1 MNNMGAMLT
10 AKGLWKVYPM
20 GESEVSAL
28 RGVSLE
34 ILSGEMLEITGPSGS
49 GKTTLLN
56 CLSTLDIVSSGEIHF
71 EGMEISSISDS
82 ERTKIRGERM
92 GFIFQ
97 QYQLLPVLSAVE
109 NVELPLLLLNTPA
122 DEARMKAM
130 EALSLMGL
138 SNRFSHKPSELS
150 GGQQQRVAIARAI
163 VHNPSILFADEPT
176 GNLDSDTSDTVMRA
190 LEELNHKHGI
200 TLVVV
205 THDNAVSNRCGRVL
219 EIKDGVLSK
228 TTVEEE

>member
-1 MNNMGAMLT
+1 MGAMLT

-34 ILSGEMLEITGPSGS
+34 ILSGEMLAITGPSGS

-56 CLSTLDIVSSGEIHF
+56 CLSTLDVVSSGAIHF
-71 EGMEISSISDS
+71 EGMDISSISDS

-130 EALSLMGL
+130 EALSVMGL
-138 SNRFSHKPSELS
+138 SNRSSHKPSELS

-163 VHNPSILFADEPT
+163 VHSPSILFADEPT
-176 GNLDSDTSDTVMRA
+176 GNLDSDTSDSVMRA
-190 LEELNHKHGI
+190 LEELNQKQGI

-205 THDNAVSNRCGRVL
+205 THDDTVSNRCGRVL
-219 EIKDGVLSK
+219 EIKDGILAE

>member
-1 MNNMGAMLT
+1 MGAMLT
-10 AKGLWKVYPM
+10 AKGLWKVYSM

-28 RGVSLE
+28 RDVSLE
-34 ILSGEMLEITGPSGS
+34 ILSGEMLAITGPSGS

-71 EGMEISSISDS
+71 DGMKISTISDS

-122 DEARMKAM
+122 DEARTKAM
-130 EALSLMGL
+130 EALSVMGL
-138 SNRFSHKPSELS
+138 SNRSSHKPSELS

-163 VHNPSILFADEPT
+163 VHGPSILFADEPT

-190 LEELNHKHGI
+190 LEELNQKQGI

-205 THDNAVSNRCGRVL
+205 THDDAVSNRCGRVL
-219 EIKDGVLSK
+219 EIKDGVLSE
-228 TTVEEE
+228 TTAEEE

>member
-1 MNNMGAMLT
+1 MLT
-10 AKGLWKVYPM
+10 AVDLWKVYPM
-20 GESEVSAL
+20 GGTEVSAL

-34 ILSGEMLEITGPSGS
+34 IQSGEMLAITGPSGS

-56 CLSTLDIVSSGEIHF
+56 CLSSLDVVSKGEIHF
-71 EGMEISSISDS
+71 EGADISNLSDS
-82 ERTKIRGERM
+82 KRTRIRGERM

-109 NVELPLLLLNTPA
+109 NVELPLLLLNTSA
-122 DEARMKAM
+122 DEARKKAM
-130 EALSLMGL
+130 EALSIMGL
-138 SNRFSHKPSELS
+138 SNRAGHKPSELS

-176 GNLDSDTSDTVMRA
+176 GNLDSDTSDSVMMA
-190 LEELNHKHGI
+190 LEELNQRHGI

-205 THDNAVSNRCGRVL
+205 THDTSVSNRCGRVL
-219 EIKDGVLSK
+219 EINDGILSG
-228 TTVEEE
+228 TSHEEE

>member
-1 MNNMGAMLT
+1 ML
-10 AKGLWKVYPM
+10 A
-20 GESEVSAL
+20 
-28 RGVSLE
+28 
-34 ILSGEMLEITGPSGS
+34 ITGPSGS

-56 CLSTLDIVSSGEIHF
+56 CLSTLDIVSTGKIHF
-71 EGMEISSISDS
+71 EGVEISSISDS

-122 DEARMKAM
+122 DEARTKAM
-130 EALSLMGL
+130 EALSVMGL
-138 SNRFSHKPSELS
+138 SNRSSHKPSELS

-163 VHNPSILFADEPT
+163 VHGPSILFADEPT

-190 LEELNHKHGI
+190 LEELNQKQGI

-205 THDNAVSNRCGRVL
+205 THDDAVSNRCGRVL
-219 EIKDGVLSK
+219 EIKDGVLSE
-228 TTVEEE
+228 TTAEEE

>member
-1 MNNMGAMLT
+1 MLT

-34 ILSGEMLEITGPSGS
+34 ILSGEMLAITGPSGS

-56 CLSTLDIVSSGEIHF
+56 CLSTLDVVSSGAIHF
-71 EGMEISSISDS
+71 EGMDISSISDS

-130 EALSLMGL
+130 EALSVMGL
-138 SNRFSHKPSELS
+138 SNRSSHKPSELS

-163 VHNPSILFADEPT
+163 VHSPSILFADEPT
-176 GNLDSDTSDTVMRA
+176 GNLDSDTSDSVMRA
-190 LEELNHKHGI
+190 LEELNQKQGI

-205 THDNAVSNRCGRVL
+205 THDDTVSNRCGRVL
-219 EIKDGVLSK
+219 EIKDGILAE

>member
-1 MNNMGAMLT
+1 MGAMLT
-10 AKGLWKVYPM
+10 AKGLWKVYSM

-28 RGVSLE
+28 RDVSLE
-34 ILSGEMLEITGPSGS
+34 ILSGEMLAITGPSGS

-56 CLSTLDIVSSGEIHF
+56 CLSTLDIVSTGKIHF

-122 DEARMKAM
+122 DEARTKAM
-130 EALSLMGL
+130 EALSVMGL
-138 SNRFSHKPSELS
+138 SNRSSHKPSELS

-163 VHNPSILFADEPT
+163 VHGPSILFADEPT
-176 GNLDSDTSDTVMRA
+176 GNLDSDTSETVMRA
-190 LEELNHKHGI
+190 LEELNQKQGI

-205 THDNAVSNRCGRVL
+205 THDDAVSNRCGRVL
-219 EIKDGVLSK
+219 EIKDGVLTE
-228 TTVEEE
+228 TTAEEE

>member
-1 MNNMGAMLT
+1 MGAMLT

-34 ILSGEMLEITGPSGS
+34 ILSGEMLAITGPSGS

-71 EGMEISSISDS
+71 EGMDISSISDS

-163 VHNPSILFADEPT
+163 VHSPSILFADEPT

>member
-1 MNNMGAMLT
+1 MGAMLT
-10 AKGLWKVYPM
+10 AKGLWKVYSM

-28 RGVSLE
+28 RDVSLE
-34 ILSGEMLEITGPSGS
+34 IRSGEMLAITGPSGS

-122 DEARMKAM
+122 DEARKKAID
-130 EALSLMGL
+130 ALSVMGL

-163 VHNPSILFADEPT
+163 VHSPSILFADEPT

-190 LEELNHKHGI
+190 LEELNQKQGI

-205 THDNAVSNRCGRVL
+205 THDDAVSNRCGRVL
-219 EIKDGVLSK
+219 EIKDGVLSV
-228 TTVEEE
+228 TTAEEE

>member
-1 MNNMGAMLT
+1 MGAMLT
-10 AKGLWKVYPM
+10 AKGLWKVYSM

-28 RGVSLE
+28 RDVSLE
-34 ILSGEMLEITGPSGS
+34 ILSGEMLAITGPSGS

-56 CLSTLDIVSSGEIHF
+56 CLSTLDIVSTGKIHF
-71 EGMEISSISDS
+71 EGVEISSISDS

-122 DEARMKAM
+122 DEARTKAM
-130 EALSLMGL
+130 EALSVMGL
-138 SNRFSHKPSELS
+138 SNRSSHKPSELS

-163 VHNPSILFADEPT
+163 VHGPSILFADEPT

-190 LEELNHKHGI
+190 LEELNQKQGI

-205 THDNAVSNRCGRVL
+205 THDDAVSNRCGRVL
-219 EIKDGVLSK
+219 EIKDGVLSV
-228 TTVEEE
+228 TTAEEE

>member
-1 MNNMGAMLT
+1 MGAMLT
-10 AKGLWKVYPM
+10 AKGLWKVYSM

-28 RGVSLE
+28 RDVSLE
-34 ILSGEMLEITGPSGS
+34 IRSGEMLAITGPSGS

-82 ERTKIRGERM
+82 EMTKIRGERM

-122 DEARMKAM
+122 DEARKKAM
-130 EALSLMGL
+130 EALSVMGL
-138 SNRFSHKPSELS
+138 SNRSSHKPSELS

-163 VHNPSILFADEPT
+163 VHGPSILFADEPT

-190 LEELNHKHGI
+190 LEELNQKQGI

-205 THDNAVSNRCGRVL
+205 THDDAVSNRCGRVL
-219 EIKDGVLSK
+219 EIKDGVLSV
-228 TTVEEE
+228 TTAEEE

>member
-1 MNNMGAMLT
+1 MGAMLT
-10 AKGLWKVYPM
+10 AKGLWKVYSM

-28 RGVSLE
+28 REVSLE
-34 ILSGEMLEITGPSGS
+34 IRSGEMLAITGPSGS

-82 ERTKIRGERM
+82 EMTKIRGERM

-122 DEARMKAM
+122 DEARKKAM
-130 EALSLMGL
+130 EALSVMGL
-138 SNRFSHKPSELS
+138 SNRSSHKPSELS

-163 VHNPSILFADEPT
+163 VHGPSILFADEPT

-190 LEELNHKHGI
+190 LEELNQKQGI

-205 THDNAVSNRCGRVL
+205 THDDAVSNRCGRVL
-219 EIKDGVLSK
+219 EIKDGVLSV
-228 TTVEEE
+228 TTAEEE

>member
-1 MNNMGAMLT
+1 MGAMLT
-10 AKGLWKVYPM
+10 AKGLWKVYSM

-28 RGVSLE
+28 RDVSLE
-34 ILSGEMLEITGPSGS
+34 ILSGEMLAITGPSGS

-71 EGMEISSISDS
+71 DGMKISTISDS

-122 DEARMKAM
+122 DEARTKAM
-130 EALSLMGL
+130 EALSVMGL
-138 SNRFSHKPSELS
+138 SNRSSHKPSELS

-163 VHNPSILFADEPT
+163 VHGPSILFADEPT
-176 GNLDSDTSDTVMRA
+176 GNLDSDTSETVMRA
-190 LEELNHKHGI
+190 LEELNQKQGI

-205 THDNAVSNRCGRVL
+205 THDDAVSNRCGRVL
-219 EIKDGVLSK
+219 EIKDGVLSE
-228 TTVEEE
+228 TTAEEE

>member
-1 MNNMGAMLT
+1 MLT

-34 ILSGEMLEITGPSGS
+34 ILSGEMLVITGPSGS

-163 VHNPSILFADEPT
+163 VHSPSILFADEPT

>member
-1 MNNMGAMLT
+1 MGAMLT

-28 RGVSLE
+28 RDVSLK
-34 ILSGEMLEITGPSGS
+34 ISSGEMLAITGPSGS

-122 DEARMKAM
+122 DEARTKAM
-130 EALSLMGL
+130 EALSVMGL
-138 SNRFSHKPSELS
+138 SNRSSHKPSELS

-163 VHNPSILFADEPT
+163 VHGPSILFADEPT
-176 GNLDSDTSDTVMRA
+176 GNLDSDTSDMVMRA
-190 LEELNHKHGI
+190 LEELNQKQGI

-205 THDNAVSNRCGRVL
+205 THDDAVSNRCGRVL
-219 EIKDGVLSK
+219 EIKDGVLSV
-228 TTVEEE
+228 TTAEEE

>member
-1 MNNMGAMLT
+1 MGAMLT
-10 AKGLWKVYPM
+10 AKGLWKVYSM

-28 RGVSLE
+28 RDVSLE
-34 ILSGEMLEITGPSGS
+34 ILSGEMLAITGPSGS

-56 CLSTLDIVSSGEIHF
+56 CLSTLDIVSTGKIHF

-122 DEARMKAM
+122 DEARTKAM
-130 EALSLMGL
+130 EALSVMGL
-138 SNRFSHKPSELS
+138 SNRSSHKPSELS

-163 VHNPSILFADEPT
+163 VHGPSILFADEPT
-176 GNLDSDTSDTVMRA
+176 GNLDSDTSETVMRA
-190 LEELNHKHGI
+190 LEELNQKQGI

-205 THDNAVSNRCGRVL
+205 THDDAVSNRCGRVL
-219 EIKDGVLSK
+219 EIKDGVLSE
-228 TTVEEE
+228 TTAEEE

>member
-1 MNNMGAMLT
+1 MGAMLT
-10 AKGLWKVYPM
+10 AKGLWKVYSM

-28 RGVSLE
+28 RDVSLE
-34 ILSGEMLEITGPSGS
+34 ILSGEMLAITGPSGS

-56 CLSTLDIVSSGEIHF
+56 CLSTLDIVSTGKIHF
-71 EGMEISSISDS
+71 EGVEISSISDS

-122 DEARMKAM
+122 DEARTKAM
-130 EALSLMGL
+130 EALSVMGL
-138 SNRFSHKPSELS
+138 SNRSSHKPSELS

-163 VHNPSILFADEPT
+163 VHGPSILFADEPT
-176 GNLDSDTSDTVMRA
+176 GNLDSDTSETVMRA
-190 LEELNHKHGI
+190 LEELNQKQGI

-205 THDNAVSNRCGRVL
+205 THDDAVSNRCGRVL
-219 EIKDGVLSK
+219 EIKDGVLSE
-228 TTVEEE
+228 TTAEEE

>member
-1 MNNMGAMLT
+1 MGAMLT

-34 ILSGEMLEITGPSGS
+34 ILSGEMLVITGPSGS

-163 VHNPSILFADEPT
+163 VHSPSILFADEPT

>member
-1 MNNMGAMLT
+1 MGAMLT

-34 ILSGEMLEITGPSGS
+34 ILSGEMLAITGPSGS

-163 VHNPSILFADEPT
+163 VHSPSILFADEPT

>member
-1 MNNMGAMLT
+1 MGAMLT

-34 ILSGEMLEITGPSGS
+34 ILSGEMLAITGPSGS

-56 CLSTLDIVSSGEIHF
+56 CLSTLDVVSSGAIHF
-71 EGMEISSISDS
+71 EGMDISSISDS

-130 EALSLMGL
+130 EALSVMGL
-138 SNRFSHKPSELS
+138 SNRSSHKPSELS

-163 VHNPSILFADEPT
+163 VHSPSILFADEPT
-176 GNLDSDTSDTVMRA
+176 GNLDSDTSDSVMRA
-190 LEELNHKHGI
+190 LEELNHKQGI

-205 THDNAVSNRCGRVL
+205 THDDTVSNRCGRVL
-219 EIKDGVLSK
+219 EIKDGILSE

>member
-1 MNNMGAMLT
+1 MGAMLT
-10 AKGLWKVYPM
+10 ANGLWKVYPM

-34 ILSGEMLEITGPSGS
+34 ILSGEMLAITGPSGS

-56 CLSTLDIVSSGEIHF
+56 CLSTLDVVSSGTIHF
-71 EGMEISSISDS
+71 EGMDISSISDS
-82 ERTKIRGERM
+82 ERTKIRGGRM

-130 EALSLMGL
+130 EALSVMGL
-138 SNRFSHKPSELS
+138 SNRSSHKPSELS

-176 GNLDSDTSDTVMRA
+176 GNLDSDTSDSVMRA

-205 THDNAVSNRCGRVL
+205 THDDSVSNRCGRVL
-219 EIKDGVLSK
+219 EIKDGILSE

>member
-1 MNNMGAMLT
+1 MLT

-34 ILSGEMLEITGPSGS
+34 ILSGEMLAITGPSGS

-163 VHNPSILFADEPT
+163 VHSPSILFADEPT

>member
-1 MNNMGAMLT
+1 MGAMLT
-10 AKGLWKVYPM
+10 AKGLWKVYSM

-28 RGVSLE
+28 RDVSLE
-34 ILSGEMLEITGPSGS
+34 ILSGEMLAITGPSGS

-56 CLSTLDIVSSGEIHF
+56 CLSTLDIVSTGKIHF
-71 EGMEISSISDS
+71 EGVEISSISDS

-122 DEARMKAM
+122 DEARTKAM
-130 EALSLMGL
+130 EALSVMGL
-138 SNRFSHKPSELS
+138 SNRSSHKPSELS

-163 VHNPSILFADEPT
+163 VHGPSILFADEPT

-190 LEELNHKHGI
+190 LEELNQKQGI

-205 THDNAVSNRCGRVL
+205 THDDAVSNRCGRVL
-219 EIKDGVLSK
+219 EIKDGVLSE
-228 TTVEEE
+228 TTAEEE

>member
-1 MNNMGAMLT
+1 MGAMLT
-10 AKGLWKVYPM
+10 AKGLWKVYSM

-28 RGVSLE
+28 REVSLE
-34 ILSGEMLEITGPSGS
+34 IRSGEMLAITGPSGS

-82 ERTKIRGERM
+82 EMTKIRGERL

-122 DEARMKAM
+122 DEARKKAM
-130 EALSLMGL
+130 EALSVMGL
-138 SNRFSHKPSELS
+138 SNRSSHKPSELS

-163 VHNPSILFADEPT
+163 VHGPSILFADEPT

-190 LEELNHKHGI
+190 LEELNQKQGI

-205 THDNAVSNRCGRVL
+205 THDDAVSNRCGRVL
-219 EIKDGVLSK
+219 EIKDGVLSV
-228 TTVEEE
+228 TTAEEE

>member
-1 MNNMGAMLT
+1 MGAMLT
-10 AKGLWKVYPM
+10 AVDLWKVYPM
-20 GESEVSAL
+20 GETEVSAL

-34 ILSGEMLEITGPSGS
+34 IQSGEMLAITGPSGS

-56 CLSTLDIVSSGEIHF
+56 CLSSLDVVSKGEIHF
-71 EGMEISSISDS
+71 EGVDISNLSDS
-82 ERTKIRGERM
+82 ERTRIRGGKM

-109 NVELPLLLLNTPA
+109 NVELPLLLLNTSA
-122 DEARMKAM
+122 DEARRKAM
-130 EALSLMGL
+130 EALSIMGL
-138 SNRFSHKPSELS
+138 SNRAGHKPSELS

-176 GNLDSDTSDTVMRA
+176 GNLDSDTSDSVMMA
-190 LEELNHKHGI
+190 LEELNQRHGI

-205 THDNAVSNRCGRVL
+205 THDISVSNRCGRVL
-219 EIKDGVLSK
+219 EINDGILSV
-228 TTVEEE
+228 TSHEEE